1 MARYRITPKAGG
13 IVAGTQNNGVGTV
26 IDVEEHVA
34 APAVE
39 AGALVP
45 LDADVENQSED
56 LGSMKVAELKALA
69 EERGVDIPSDAKKD
83 DLIALLKEAA
93 EGS

>member
-1 MARYRITPKAGG
+1 MPRYRITPKAGG

-39 AGALVP
+39 VGALVP
-45 LDADVENQSED
+45 LDVDVQPED
-56 LGSMKVAELKALA
+56 LDSMKVAELKALA
-69 EERGVDIPSDAKKD
+69 EERGVDVPSDAKKD